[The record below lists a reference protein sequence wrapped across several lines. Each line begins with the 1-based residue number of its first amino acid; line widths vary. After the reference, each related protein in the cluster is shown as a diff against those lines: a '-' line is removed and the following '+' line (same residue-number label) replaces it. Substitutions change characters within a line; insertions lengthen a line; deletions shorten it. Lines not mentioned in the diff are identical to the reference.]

1 MKRGLEKMKNNN
13 AMMNVYRFLLIASAY
28 VVRIAA
34 EFCFISAFIAEVT
47 AENALFLKAYGKEVV
62 LYLVTY
68 GKEARAFLV
77 KYFRIARE
85 TGTET
90 INHFLVWF
98 GSAAAFRNEIIAQ
111 DKYYEGI

>member
-1 MKRGLEKMKNNN
+1 MKRGGPKMKNNN
-13 AMMNVYRFLLIASAY
+13 VMMNVYRCFLITAAHIVRIIASA
-28 VVRIAA
+28 
-34 EFCFISAFIAEVT
+34 CFILAFIAEVT

-77 KYFRIARE
+77 RYSRIARE
-85 TGTET
+85 KGTET

>member
-1 MKRGLEKMKNNN
+1 MKNNN
-13 AMMNVYRFLLIASAY
+13 VMMNVYRCFLIIAAHIVRIIASACF
-28 VVRIAA
+28 VLAFAA
-34 EFCFISAFIAEVT
+34 ETA
-47 AENALFLKAYGKEVV
+47 AENNKFLKAYGKEI
-62 LYLVTY
+62 YLFILESWKT
-68 GKEARAFLV
+68 ARAFLV